1 MKWVLVFISLTHH
14 GHPIVEEIG
23 RYDSMKDCFFAS
35 LVDNNGTGNS
45 SYNIQKILNKISI
58 LKTKILKKI

>member
-23 RYDSMKDCFFAS
+23 RYDSMKDCFFARED
-35 LVDNNGTGNS
+35 LA
-45 SYNIQKILNKISI
+45 
-58 LKTKILKKI
+58 LKLGRYDGYFPVNTQAVCIKHESQE